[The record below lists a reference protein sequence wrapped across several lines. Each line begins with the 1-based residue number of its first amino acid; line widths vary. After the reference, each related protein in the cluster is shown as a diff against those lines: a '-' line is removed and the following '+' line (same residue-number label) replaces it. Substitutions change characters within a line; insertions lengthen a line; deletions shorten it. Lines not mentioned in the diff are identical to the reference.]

1 MNPPPLPE
9 DELNEASL
17 EKIHSAL
24 FEQLITGHAQMALM
38 LLGKLPN
45 LHSGENEEPNLE
57 AAKIFI
63 DQLEMLEVKTKGNR
77 SEPESI
83 LLRDVLTRV
92 RTEFATM
99 LEAQLSETGAAAEA
113 PTPSPRGSSAA

>member
-9 DELNEASL
+9 DELGEASL

-24 FEQLITGHAQMALM
+24 LEQLITGHAQMALM
-38 LLGKLPN
+38 LLGRLPN
-45 LHSGENEEPNLE
+45 LHSGEHEEPNLE

-63 DQLEMLEVKTKGNR
+63 DQLEMLEVKTQGNR

-92 RTEFATM
+92 RTEFVTM
-99 LEAQLSETGAAAEA
+99 LEAQASEPVAQTV
-113 PTPSPRGSSAA
+113 PPSPAA

>member
-9 DELNEASL
+9 DELGEASM
-17 EKIHSAL
+17 EKIYSAL
-24 FEQLITGHAQMALM
+24 FDQLITGHSQMALM
-38 LLGKLPN
+38 LMGKLPN

-99 LEAQLSETGAAAEA
+99 LEAQISESGAGAEPPAPSGSTAA
-113 PTPSPRGSSAA
+113 

>member
-9 DELNEASL
+9 DELGEATL

-24 FEQLITGHAQMALM
+24 FEQLITGHSQMALM
-38 LLGKLPN
+38 LMGKLPN

-83 LLRDVLTRV
+83 LLRDVLTRIH
-92 RTEFATM
+92 TEFANM
-99 LEAQLSETGAAAEA
+99 LEAQISESGSPTEPPAA
-113 PTPSPRGSSAA
+113 